1 MASGID
7 TATAEPA
14 AAPAAPS
21 AVAEHPSAPRSAA
34 RAAPSP
40 GPSADLRPRS
50 GRRWTVSPLTRRIL
64 AVNVL
69 ALALLAGGFLY
80 LGKYQ
85 ASLIGQQI
93 EALKTQGEIFA
104 AALGEGAVL
113 DSVDEGEVLLP
124 DLARQMMR
132 RLVEPT
138 QTRARL
144 FDVQG
149 DIIADSRVLRGP
161 GDAVQVHE
169 LRAAGEGRRGSAD
182 CRSDLRLDSRHRC
195 RVTPAT
201 RSIARALPRAPR
213 ITPKSMRALRGETGS
228 AIRSDPQTGGL
239 VFSVAIPIQRYKE
252 VLGAVMLSTGSAEI
266 EEELRTVRLELL
278 RIFGVALLVTVL
290 LSFYLAGTIARPIR
304 RLAAAAERARGR
316 RARVE
321 IPDFTRR
328 GDEIGDLSGS
338 LREMTDALWQ
348 RMSAIES
355 FAADVAHE
363 IKNPLS
369 SLRSAVETAVR
380 IDDPANQ
387 RRLMAIILD
396 DVERLDRLI
405 TDISDA
411 SRLDAEL
418 GRLEL
423 EPVDIA
429 AMLGT
434 LVEIYEATRTDAA
447 PRLVLA
453 IGNSD
458 RELVVPGIETR
469 LSQVFRNIIANAV
482 SFSPPLGEIRLTA
495 RHRWP
500 GGSRHRRGSGTR
512 HSRRQVDGD
521 LRPLLH
527 RAPAGREIRH
537 PFRAWALDLETD
549 RRGASRHDLGGKP
562 QGRRTAQRLAPA
574 SPFDCRLLCDDDYPS
589 RPYSGPRHGDRDRW
603 ACGPAPR
610 PLRRR
615 KIGSCSAADRR
626 RRASR
631 RRRPGRA
638 PARRRARH
646 GQGPGCD
653 RGPDRSPWSWHRSGR
668 AAGGGGA
675 RAVSSIWYLSAEVER
690 LPEIRSEDV
699 LGLAVPRS
707 LWPHSRLPPRQS
719 CASLCARFQSHSVP
733 AIIRR

>member
-7 TATAEPA
+7 TATAKPA

-21 AVAEHPSAPRSAA
+21 ATVADQSFPTTGLLARPSRGF
-34 RAAPSP
+34 
-40 GPSADLRPRS
+40 GPSIFLGPRTGG
-50 GRRWTVSPLTRRIL
+50 GRWPVSPLTRRIL

-93 EALKTQGEIFA
+93 ESLKTQGEVFA

-138 QTRARL
+138 RTRARL
-144 FDVQG
+144 FDIRG
-149 DIIADSRVLRGP
+149 DVIADSRVLRGP
-161 GDAVQVHE
+161 GDTVQVLE
-169 LRAAGEGRRGSAD
+169 LPQPAREGTIPRIAD
-182 CRSDLRLDSRHRC
+182 QVYDGILNL
-195 RVTPAT
+195 
-201 RSIARALPRAPR
+201 LPRHTSYPVYRESAS
-213 ITPKSMRALRGETGS
+213 PKAADYAEVTRALRGETGS
-228 AIRSDPQTGGL
+228 AVRSDPATGGL
-239 VFSVAIPIQRYKE
+239 VFSVAIPIQRYKQ
-252 VLGAVMLSTGSAEI
+252 VLGAVMLSTGSGEI

-316 RARVE
+316 RARIE

-369 SLRSAVETAVR
+369 SLRSAVETAIR
-380 IDDPANQ
+380 IEDPANQ
-387 RRLMAIILD
+387 RRLMAIILN

-405 TDISDA
+405 SDISDA

-423 EPVDIA
+423 APIDIA
-429 AMLGT
+429 AMLAA
-434 LVEIYEATRTDAA
+434 LVDVHEATRTDRL
-447 PRLVLA
+447 PRLVLEMTERGRGL
-453 IGNSD
+453 I
-458 RELVVPGIETR
+458 VPGIETR
-469 LSQVFRNIIANAV
+469 LSQVFRNVIGNAA

-495 RHRWP
+495 RHDGRAVLVAVEDEGP
-500 GGSRHRRGSGTR
+500 GIPEDKLTAIFDRFYTERPVGEKFGTHSGLGLSISKQIVEAHRGTIWAENRKDASGVTIGAR
-512 HSRRQVDGD
+512 FCIR
-521 LRPLLH
+521 L
-527 RAPAGREIRH
+527 PAG
-537 PFRAWALDLETD
+537 P
-549 RRGASRHDLGGKP
+549 
-562 QGRRTAQRLAPA
+562 
-574 SPFDCRLLCDDDYPS
+574 
-589 RPYSGPRHGDRDRW
+589 
-603 ACGPAPR
+603 
-610 PLRRR
+610 
-615 KIGSCSAADRR
+615 
-626 RRASR
+626 
-631 RRRPGRA
+631 
-638 PARRRARH
+638 
-646 GQGPGCD
+646 
-653 RGPDRSPWSWHRSGR
+653 
-668 AAGGGGA
+668 
-675 RAVSSIWYLSAEVER
+675 
-690 LPEIRSEDV
+690 
-699 LGLAVPRS
+699 
-707 LWPHSRLPPRQS
+707 
-719 CASLCARFQSHSVP
+719 
-733 AIIRR
+733 